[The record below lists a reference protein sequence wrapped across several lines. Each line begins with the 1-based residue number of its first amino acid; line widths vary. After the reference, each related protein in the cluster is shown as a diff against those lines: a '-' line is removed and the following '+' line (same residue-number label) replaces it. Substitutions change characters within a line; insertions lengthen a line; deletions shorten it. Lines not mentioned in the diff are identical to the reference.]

1 MAIEQLLAIGTG
13 LGTVAKTRID
23 NRKNTCE
30 INDKIRSKNSLY
42 SHSHFTEHPM
52 DMFEKSLQDKDL
64 NHEPSS
70 LLIR

>member
-1 MAIEQLLAIGTG
+1 MAIEQLLAIETG
-13 LGTVAKTRID
+13 LGTAAETRIG

-30 INDKIRSKNSLY
+30 INDKIRSKNRLY
-42 SHSHFTEHPM
+42 SHRYSTEHPM
-52 DMFEKSLQDKDL
+52 NMFGKSLQDKDL